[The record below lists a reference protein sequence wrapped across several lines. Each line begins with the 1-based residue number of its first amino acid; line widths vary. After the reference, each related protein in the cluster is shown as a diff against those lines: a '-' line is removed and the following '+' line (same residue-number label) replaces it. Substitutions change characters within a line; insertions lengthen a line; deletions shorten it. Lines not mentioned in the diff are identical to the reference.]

1 MLPSICEIS
10 MTFVHDLNDIEDT
23 ALLICH
29 SIRVERYVSMHEFY
43 FILFLFTAITSN
55 LP

>member
-1 MLPSICEIS
+1 MS

-29 SIRVERYVSMHEFY
+29 STRAERYVSMHEFY
-43 FILFLFTAITSN
+43 LILFLFTAITSY
-55 LP
+55 LL

>member
-1 MLPSICEIS
+1 MLRSLCEIS

-29 SIRVERYVSMHEFY
+29 SIRVERYVMHEFY

-55 LP
+55 LL